1 MHRAL
6 TQLAEVFTA
15 EHCAEQANREKED
28 AVAKLNMA
36 RGMSSGSAAGQHSNG
51 SSSSNGQSESPLEA
65 LEAKYAALK
74 EEYKLYRKK
83 AMAAL
88 QSGGGAPSAGTP
100 RSSGH
105 SGSTS
110 STAAAGAHADG
121 SLSSS
126 SGRGHRPHRA
136 DSFSA
141 GSGDEAKMAYL
152 RNLLLKYLG
161 TEETVARQHMERA
174 MGAVFSFSPAE
185 LAAVKE
191 QREKA
196 AAAATGAWLAGVSS
210 LLGGN
215 KGS

>member
-1 MHRAL
+1 
-6 TQLAEVFTA
+6 
-15 EHCAEQANREKED
+15 
-28 AVAKLNMA
+28 MA
-36 RGMSSGSAAGQHSNG
+36 RGLSSGSAATGQQHSNG
-51 SSSSNGQSESPLEA
+51 SSSNGQGESPLES

-100 RSSGH
+100 RKSS
-105 SGSTS
+105 S
-110 STAAAGAHADG
+110 SAANAD
-121 SLSSS
+121 SALSSS
-126 SGRGHRPHRA
+126 SGSSSSTRGHRPHRA

-161 TEETVARQHMERA
+161 TEETVAKQHMERA

-196 AAAATGAWLAGVSS
+196 AAAASGAWLAGVSS

>member
-1 MHRAL
+1 
-6 TQLAEVFTA
+6 
-15 EHCAEQANREKED
+15 
-28 AVAKLNMA
+28 MA
-36 RGMSSGSAAGQHSNG
+36 RGLSSSSAATGQQHSNG
-51 SSSSNGQSESPLEA
+51 SSSNGQGESPLES

-100 RSSGH
+100 RNSG
-105 SGSTS
+105 TS
-110 STAAAGAHADG
+110 SSSAANAD
-121 SLSSS
+121 SALSSS
-126 SGRGHRPHRA
+126 SGSSSSTRGHRPHRA

-161 TEETVARQHMERA
+161 TDETVAKQHMERA

>member
-1 MHRAL
+1 L
-6 TQLAEVFTA
+6 NTCT
-15 EHCAEQANREKED
+15 EQANRERED

-36 RGMSSGSAAGQHSNG
+36 RGLSSGSAVTGQQHSNG
-51 SSSSNGQSESPLEA
+51 SSSTNGQSESPLESS
-65 LEAKYAALK
+65 EAKYAALK

-100 RSSGH
+100 RSSGN
-105 SGSTS
+105 S
-110 STAAAGAHADG
+110 SSNAAADSA
-121 SLSSS
+121 LSSS
-126 SGRGHRPHRA
+126 SGSSSTRGHRPHRA

-161 TEETVARQHMERA
+161 TDETVAKQHMERA

>member
-1 MHRAL
+1 MLLNAC
-6 TQLAEVFTA
+6 T
-15 EHCAEQANREKED
+15 EQANREKED

-36 RGMSSGSAAGQHSNG
+36 RGLSSGSAVTGQQHSNG
-51 SSSSNGQSESPLEA
+51 SSSDGQGESPLES

-100 RSSGH
+100 RSSG
-105 SGSTS
+105 TS
-110 STAAAGAHADG
+110 SSNANADG
-121 SLSSS
+121 ALSSS
-126 SGRGHRPHRA
+126 SGSSTRGHRPHRA

-152 RNLLLKYLG
+152 RNLLLKYLS
-161 TEETVARQHMERA
+161 TEETVAKQHMERA